1 MMTSSYV
8 LMPIFLGLAAISDK
22 VVLILYTEKWAPAIP
37 FMQIA
42 CLTGGV
48 IVLNSAN
55 LQSMFAIGK
64 SGEVLKLE
72 FYKKPVM
79 ILLLFVGIYF
89 GPIGIS
95 IAMLFYSLYVL
106 YMNTRPNKKYL
117 KYSLTEQIND
127 VKAGIILSSVM
138 AVLVYLAG
146 LYIENDKLSVT
157 IQILFGVIF
166 YVGFSEI
173 FKPEAYS
180 YVRDMA
186 LNYLKNR
193 REKI

>member
-1 MMTSSYV
+1 
-8 LMPIFLGLAAISDK
+8 
-22 VVLILYTEKWAPAIP
+22 
-37 FMQIA
+37 
-42 CLTGGV
+42 
-48 IVLNSAN
+48 
-55 LQSMFAIGK
+55 
-64 SGEVLKLE
+64 
-72 FYKKPVM
+72 
-79 ILLLFVGIYF
+79 
-89 GPIGIS
+89 
-95 IAMLFYSLYVL
+95 
-106 YMNTRPNKKYL
+106 MNTRPNKKYL

-186 LNYLKNR
+186 LNFLKNR

>member
-1 MMTSSYV
+1 
-8 LMPIFLGLAAISDK
+8 
-22 VVLILYTEKWAPAIP
+22 
-37 FMQIA
+37 
-42 CLTGGV
+42 
-48 IVLNSAN
+48 
-55 LQSMFAIGK
+55 
-64 SGEVLKLE
+64 
-72 FYKKPVM
+72 
-79 ILLLFVGIYF
+79 
-89 GPIGIS
+89 
-95 IAMLFYSLYVL
+95 
-106 YMNTRPNKKYL
+106 MNTRPNKKYL

-173 FKPEAYS
+173 FKPDAYS

-186 LNYLKNR
+186 LNHLKNR